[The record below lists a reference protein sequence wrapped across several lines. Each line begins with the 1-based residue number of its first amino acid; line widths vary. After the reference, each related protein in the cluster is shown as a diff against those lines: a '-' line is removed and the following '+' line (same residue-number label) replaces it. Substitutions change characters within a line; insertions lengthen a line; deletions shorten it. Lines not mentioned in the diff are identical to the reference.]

1 MNNQFIITGPESS
14 GKSTLTE
21 FLAKEYNASWVKE
34 HARDYLS
41 TLRQAQ
47 GDKSYTFEDVIE
59 MAKIQLQKEQE
70 AVLQN
75 ETLFL
80 DTDLTVFY
88 VWIKEKYKQEVDWIN
103 EHLAQAQNKIYLL
116 CAVDLEWEEDPLR
129 EHPKLEDRERL
140 FNEYQKLFQ
149 LYNLTYHV
157 ISGDIPT
164 RLKKCKEIVSSLRE
178 MRNE

>member
-1 MNNQFIITGPESS
+1 MAKNFVITGPESS

-21 FLAKEYNASWVKE
+21 FLANYYQAIWVKE
-34 HARDYLS
+34 YARDYLNNL
-41 TLRQAQ
+41 TEA
-47 GDKSYTFEDVIE
+47 YTFEDVVK

-70 AVLQN
+70 AILQN
-75 ETLFL
+75 ELLFL

-140 FNEYQKLFQ
+140 FNEYQKLFE

-157 ISGDIPT
+157 ISGDKIA
-164 RLKKCKEIVSSLRE
+164 REKKAKEIINKLI
-178 MRNE
+178 